1 MTRTTMVDV
10 SSDQT
15 ISVAE
20 AAERLGITVAEAY
33 ELVFAGEL
41 RTVAG
46 QTGRRLV
53 LVVALAAL
61 LRQREAAGARV

>member
-1 MTRTTMVDV
+1 M
-10 SSDQT
+10 SDQT

-20 AAERLGITVAEAY
+20 AAERLGVTVAEAY

-46 QTGRRLV
+46 RTGRRLV
-53 LVVALAAL
+53 LVDTLEALIS
-61 LRQREAAGARV
+61 QREATGTSV

>member
-1 MTRTTMVDV
+1 MADV
-10 SSDQT
+10 SDPT
-15 ISVAE
+15 MSVAE
-20 AAERLGITVAEAY
+20 AAERLGITVANAY

-53 LVVALAAL
+53 PVDALEALVRL
-61 LRQREAAGARV
+61 REATGTSV